1 MGIPNLLMLATMASF
16 RALRSQYASLLKQ
29 FITSSKEFE
38 VLATVPS
45 DHAAPPKVLYVLD
58 SSFNPP
64 TCAHLRIASSAL
76 LEQLE
81 PGSRLL
87 LLLATQNADKPSKPA
102 PFEDRLAMMEL
113 FAHDVRSYLAA
124 RHSDP
129 ASSVKEVPT
138 IDIAVTKKPYFIDKA
153 AAIDASD
160 HYPSPLEQ
168 VHLTG
173 YDTLI
178 RIFNPKYYPP
188 EHTLQPL
195 SALFSQHRL
204 RVTLRPGGE
213 WGEREEQEGF
223 LARLARG
230 DQEAEGGR
238 KEWAQRIQLIEGR
251 KPEDPPV
258 SSTRAREAA
267 QSAPQD
273 LEWLVPDH
281 VRQFVLSERPYSG
294 ETTSSN
300 M

>member
-1 MGIPNLLMLATMASF
+1 MASF
-16 RALRSQYASLLKQ
+16 RALRSQYASRLKQ
-29 FITSSKEFE
+29 FIASAKEFE
-38 VLATVPS
+38 VLATVPPS
-45 DHAAPPKVLYVLD
+45 HASLPKTLYVLD

-64 TCAHLRIASSAL
+64 TRAHLRIASSAL

-113 FAHDVRSYLAA
+113 FAHDIRSHLAA
-124 RHSDP
+124 IHSSTT
-129 ASSVKEVPT
+129 ASSMEHIPT

-153 AAIDASD
+153 AAIEASD

-168 VHLTG
+168 VHLVG

-188 EHTLQPL
+188 EHTLQRLGP
-195 SALFSQHRL
+195 LFSQHRL
-204 RVTLRPGGE
+204 RVTLRPGDD
-213 WGEREEQEGF
+213 WGDREEQEGF
-223 LARLARG
+223 LASLARG
-230 DQEAEGGR
+230 DREAEGAPR
-238 KEWAQRIQLIEGR
+238 EWAQKIQFIEGR

-273 LEWLVPDH
+273 LEWLVPDN
-281 VRQFVLSERPYSG
+281 VRQFVLSERPYSEESPG
-294 ETTSSN
+294 TRI
-300 M
+300 